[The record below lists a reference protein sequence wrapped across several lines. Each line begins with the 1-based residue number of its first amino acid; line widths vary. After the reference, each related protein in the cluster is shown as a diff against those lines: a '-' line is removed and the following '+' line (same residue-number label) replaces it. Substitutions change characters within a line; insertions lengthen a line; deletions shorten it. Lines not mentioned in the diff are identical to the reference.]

1 MKNPMDEKI
10 THHIMVTNCD
20 IGDNDSLLTVL
31 GRLVLFA
38 ISLPVGFII
47 FFWFMKFFC
56 WCLNNFVLQPK

>member
-1 MKNPMDEKI
+1 MKNPMDKKI

-38 ISLPVGFII
+38 LFLPVGVTIFVFSVKI
-47 FFWFMKFFC
+47 FFWF
-56 WCLNNFVLQPK
+56 LNNFVLQPK